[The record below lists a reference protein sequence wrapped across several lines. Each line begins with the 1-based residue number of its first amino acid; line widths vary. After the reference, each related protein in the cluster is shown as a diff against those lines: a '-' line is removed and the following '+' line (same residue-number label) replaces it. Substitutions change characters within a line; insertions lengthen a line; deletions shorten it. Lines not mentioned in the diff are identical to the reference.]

1 VTAESNRLEYEKRVN
16 RVVDHV
22 HAHLAEEL
30 SLEALARVA
39 AFSPFHFHRVF
50 KATTG
55 ETLFGFVQRLRIER
69 AASALWLHPDRSVL
83 AVALDHGFSSAATF
97 ARAFRANFGMSAT
110 EWRAGGGERWRA
122 GRELERKLGTQVSKT
137 GVAVRGEPEA
147 SRASRILKSRPG
159 KAAPGQPGAATRV
172 RWILDPAKRREGRL
186 SIRIREFP
194 SQHVAYMR
202 YVGPY
207 GAAGI
212 PELWMRFMKWMV
224 TRDLTLE
231 ATTRLGI
238 GHDNPSITA
247 PERCRY
253 DACVIVPRD
262 FASDRWVN
270 VMDVPG
276 GKCAVVPFVGT
287 AHEIEPAWNRM
298 FGSWLPESGW
308 EPDDR
313 PGFEVYRGNPEVDGT
328 PGAFRCDLCL
338 PVRPL

>member
-1 VTAESNRLEYEKRVN
+1 MRDRRAARADRSVTAGDSRLEYEKRVN

-22 HAHLAEEL
+22 QAHLAEEL
-30 SLEALARVA
+30 SLPALARIA

-55 ETLFGFVQRLRIER
+55 ETLFGFIQRLRLER
-69 AASALWLHPDRSVL
+69 AANALWLHPDESVL

-97 ARAFRANFGMSAT
+97 ARAFRAYFGMSAT

-122 GRELERKLGTQVSKT
+122 AREPERNHGKQVSKT
-137 GVAVRGEPEA
+137 GKAR
-147 SRASRILKSRPG
+147 RARESDTARR
-159 KAAPGQPGAATRV
+159 
-172 RWILDPAKRREGRL
+172 RREEGRM
-186 SIRIREFP
+186 SIRVSEFP
-194 SQHVAYMR
+194 PQRVAYMR

-212 PELWMRFMKWMV
+212 PELWTRLVKWMA
-224 TRDLTLE
+224 TRDFTVE

-238 GHDNPSITA
+238 GHDNPSVTA

-253 DACVIVPRD
+253 DACVVVPRD
-262 FASDRWVN
+262 FAPDRRVN

-276 GKCAVVPFVGT
+276 GRYAAVEFVGT

-298 FGSWLPESGW
+298 FSSWLPGSGW

-313 PGFEVYRGNPEVDGT
+313 PCFEVYRGNPSVSGRT
-328 PGAFRCDLCL
+328 GAVRCDLCL